1 MVEIYL
7 FVNPLGGVC
16 LEIEKE
22 IIQLS
27 VNDKKKIQLR
37 FIPLLNM
44 KTINEFLSRQ
54 HIPINDIK
62 RRNRIFEDLYS
73 AALDYKAA
81 QLQGRKKDRQLLI
94 GLQKAV
100 AEDGLAYSPELSEE
114 LLLAAGGDIDM
125 YRKDRQSDFVKESF
139 QTDQKV
145 AREMGIKQ
153 HPTAVV
159 YNYTCENDF
168 GILVE
173 NFENMD
179 EIKQLCR
186 VHPHNEPLLNQGDA
200 TFEFKRRSNYHF
212 PNGHLHLL

>member
-1 MVEIYL
+1 MKFICSST
-7 FVNPLGGVC
+7 LGGVC

-62 RRNRIFEDLYS
+62 RRNRILKIYTQPLLTIKQHS
-73 AALDYKAA
+73 YKAEK
-81 QLQGRKKDRQLLI
+81 GRQLLI

>member
-81 QLQGRKKDRQLLI
+81 QLQGRKKGRQLLI

-100 AEDGLAYSPELSEE
+100 A
-114 LLLAAGGDIDM
+114 
-125 YRKDRQSDFVKESF
+125 
-139 QTDQKV
+139 
-145 AREMGIKQ
+145 
-153 HPTAVV
+153 
-159 YNYTCENDF
+159 
-168 GILVE
+168 
-173 NFENMD
+173 
-179 EIKQLCR
+179 
-186 VHPHNEPLLNQGDA
+186 
-200 TFEFKRRSNYHF
+200 
-212 PNGHLHLL
+212 

>member
-81 QLQGRKKDRQLLI
+81 QLQGRKKGRQLLI

-125 YRKDRQSDFVKESF
+125 YSPLFF
-139 QTDQKV
+139 
-145 AREMGIKQ
+145 
-153 HPTAVV
+153 V
-159 YNYTCENDF
+159 YNFSTKASNSVKRSSKTFIASSIYAACVISTPAF
-168 GILVE
+168 FITSIG
-173 NFENMD
+173 
-179 EIKQLCR
+179 KS
-186 VHPHNEPLLNQGDA
+186 LLPA
-200 TFEFKRRSNYHF
+200 FK
-212 PNGHLHLL
+212 

>member
-81 QLQGRKKDRQLLI
+81 QLQGRKRPTIVDWLT
-94 GLQKAV
+94 KAV

-114 LLLAAGGDIDM
+114 LLLAAGGILICIVKTDNPILS
-125 YRKDRQSDFVKESF
+125 KNLSKPTKKLLEKWGLNNTLPQSF
-139 QTDQKV
+139 TTIL
-145 AREMGIKQ
+145 ARTIS
-153 HPTAVV
+153 A
-159 YNYTCENDF
+159 F
-168 GILVE
+168 
-173 NFENMD
+173 
-179 EIKQLCR
+179 
-186 VHPHNEPLLNQGDA
+186 
-200 TFEFKRRSNYHF
+200 
-212 PNGHLHLL
+212 

>member
-1 MVEIYL
+1 M
-7 FVNPLGGVC
+7 
-16 LEIEKE
+16 
-22 IIQLS
+22 
-27 VNDKKKIQLR
+27 R

-81 QLQGRKKDRQLLI
+81 QLQGRKRPTIVDWLT
-94 GLQKAV
+94 KAV

-139 QTDQKV
+139 QTDQKLLEKWGLNNTLPQSFTTIL
-145 AREMGIKQ
+145 ARTIS
-153 HPTAVV
+153 A
-159 YNYTCENDF
+159 F
-168 GILVE
+168 
-173 NFENMD
+173 
-179 EIKQLCR
+179 
-186 VHPHNEPLLNQGDA
+186 
-200 TFEFKRRSNYHF
+200 
-212 PNGHLHLL
+212 

>member
-81 QLQGRKKDRQLLI
+81 QL
-94 GLQKAV
+94 KAV

>member
-81 QLQGRKKDRQLLI
+81 QLQGRKKGRQLLI
-94 GLQKAV
+94 G
-100 AEDGLAYSPELSEE
+100 
-114 LLLAAGGDIDM
+114 LAAGGDIDM

-186 VHPHNEPLLNQGDA
+186 VHPHNELLLDQGDA

>member
-62 RRNRIFEDLYS
+62 RRNRIFEDYT
-73 AALDYKAA
+73 
-81 QLQGRKKDRQLLI
+81 QPLL
-94 GLQKAV
+94 
-100 AEDGLAYSPELSEE
+100 
-114 LLLAAGGDIDM
+114 
-125 YRKDRQSDFVKESF
+125 
-139 QTDQKV
+139 T
-145 AREMGIKQ
+145 IKQ
-153 HPTAVV
+153 HSYKAEKKAD
-159 YNYTCENDF
+159 NC
-168 GILVE
+168 
-173 NFENMD
+173 
-179 EIKQLCR
+179 
-186 VHPHNEPLLNQGDA
+186 
-200 TFEFKRRSNYHF
+200 
-212 PNGHLHLL
+212 

>member
-73 AALDYKAA
+73 AALDYK
-81 QLQGRKKDRQLLI
+81 DSY
-94 GLQKAV
+94 KA
-100 AEDGLAYSPELSEE
+100 EK
-114 LLLAAGGDIDM
+114 
-125 YRKDRQSDFVKESF
+125 R
-139 QTDQKV
+139 
-145 AREMGIKQ
+145 
-153 HPTAVV
+153 PTIVDWL
-159 YNYTCENDF
+159 T
-168 GILVE
+168 
-173 NFENMD
+173 
-179 EIKQLCR
+179 K
-186 VHPHNEPLLNQGDA
+186 
-200 TFEFKRRSNYHF
+200 SSS
-212 PNGHLHLL
+212 

>member
-81 QLQGRKKDRQLLI
+81 QLQGRKKGRKLLI

-114 LLLAAGGDIDM
+114 LLLAAGGDI
-125 YRKDRQSDFVKESF
+125 VKESF

>member
-44 KTINEFLSRQ
+44 KT
-54 HIPINDIK
+54 
-62 RRNRIFEDLYS
+62 
-73 AALDYKAA
+73 
-81 QLQGRKKDRQLLI
+81 I

>member
-81 QLQGRKKDRQLLI
+81 QLQGRKK
-94 GLQKAV
+94 G
-100 AEDGLAYSPELSEE
+100 
-114 LLLAAGGDIDM
+114 
-125 YRKDRQSDFVKESF
+125 RQSDFVKESF

-186 VHPHNEPLLNQGDA
+186 VHPHNEPLLSQDDA